1 MPIVETAA
9 DGALL
14 NQGDIL
20 QGITLFATNE
30 SWNDK
35 GGTPVKAPFKM
46 CLVVSRPCVIANKE
60 SVIVAG
66 VEKYPDQVPKEM
78 DTFRKVLDF
87 LTTMRDGGTT
97 PDVFYLGHIPGQS
110 GRFRAKFD
118 SLHTIGL
125 PPLGTQRDSFVKA
138 QRIGTLH
145 IDFCRALHVRL
156 FTSFAPLG
164 FDDDHWASDE
174 DLKWLA
180 NAGQTELHQQEAAV
194 SAIRTKKSSL
204 EAQGKQFAEKELTTA
219 QETLDEL
226 RAEVQPYIKELE
238 RRSTK
243 RTDVPTPENPGQ
255 PSGPD

>member
-1 MPIVETAA
+1 M
-9 DGALL
+9 
-14 NQGDIL
+14 NQGDIH

-30 SWNDK
+30 SWNEK
-35 GGTPVKAPFKM
+35 GGTTAKAPFKW

-66 VEKYPDQVPKEM
+66 VEKYTDQVPKEM

-87 LTTMRDGGTT
+87 LTTMRDGSTT
-97 PDVFYLGHIPGQS
+97 PDVFYLGHIHGQA

-125 PPLGTQRDSFVKA
+125 PPPGSQRDVFVKA

-164 FDDDHWASDE
+164 FDDDRWASDE
-174 DLKWLA
+174 DLQWLA
-180 NAGQTELHQQEAAV
+180 NAGQTELHQHEATV

-204 EAQGKQFAEKELTTA
+204 EAQGKQFAQKELTTA
-219 QETLDEL
+219 METLDEL
-226 RAEVQPYIKELE
+226 RAKVQPYLDELAL
-238 RRSTK
+238 RLLK
-243 RTDVPTPENPGQ
+243 RPDAPTAENPDH
-255 PSGPD
+255 PSTPD